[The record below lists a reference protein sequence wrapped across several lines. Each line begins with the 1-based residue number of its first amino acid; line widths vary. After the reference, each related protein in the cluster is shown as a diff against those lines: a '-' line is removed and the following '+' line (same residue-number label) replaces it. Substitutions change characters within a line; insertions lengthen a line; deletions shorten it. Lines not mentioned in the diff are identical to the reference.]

1 MTATTRRPKAA
12 RSTKIR
18 PEASPDPD
26 EGGLG
31 RFPPP
36 TEWSEQLAVNNLQL
50 AASMA
55 ARMAQATRMP
65 FEDLHLEATKGLLK
79 GCRYYDPSRINPESG
94 EPYKLST
101 CVVPFIRGAMAQ
113 YLRIRG
119 HSSGVKFPIAWRD
132 KAPIVRR
139 MAADG
144 ATLEAV
150 VLATGLDGVEV
161 EAILQAQGVTTQV
174 DPDSQGFA
182 TYDPDPW
189 DDVETCD
196 ALADVLAIADLA
208 HAFLRE
214 ADRNVLERSWESS
227 KRRQLARLPHGQFL
241 VKARGIIRGR
251 ENGNQPKPPAVQFG
265 PQMSLDI
272 FERAEAAV
280 NAEIGKTASA
290 ELLVDGETSGN
301 QPSNRQ
307 GRIAELSSS
316 DAGGSDAGSG
326 VGGGLLGAVEGISK
340 DKSSTKRGR
349 RTRQSV

>member
-1 MTATTRRPKAA
+1 MTATTSRPRAA

-18 PEASPDPD
+18 PEASPGPD
-26 EGGLG
+26 EGELG

-36 TEWSEQLAVNNLQL
+36 TEWSEQLAVDNLQL

-65 FEDLHLEATKGLLK
+65 FDDLHLEAVKGLLK
-79 GCRYYDPSRINPESG
+79 GCRYYDPARINPDSG
-94 EPYKLST
+94 EPYRLST

-113 YLRIRG
+113 YLRTRG

-132 KAPIVRR
+132 KAPTVRK

-150 VLATGLDGVEV
+150 VAATGLDGAEV

-174 DPDSQGFA
+174 DPDAQGFA

-196 ALADVLAIADLA
+196 ALAEVLAIADLA
-208 HAFLRE
+208 HAFLRQ
-214 ADRNVLERSWESS
+214 ADRDVLERSWESP

-241 VKARGIIRGR
+241 LKARGIIRGR
-251 ENGNQPKPPAVQFG
+251 EAGHEPKPPAIQFG

-272 FERAEAAV
+272 LERAV

-301 QPSNRQ
+301 QPPDRQ

-316 DAGGSDAGSG
+316 DVGGSDARSG